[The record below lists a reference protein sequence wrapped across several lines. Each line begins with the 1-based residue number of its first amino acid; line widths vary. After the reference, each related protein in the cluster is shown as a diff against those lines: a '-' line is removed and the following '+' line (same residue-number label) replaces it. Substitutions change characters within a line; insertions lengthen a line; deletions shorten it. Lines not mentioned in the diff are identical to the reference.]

1 MTAPS
6 REARGRDQVER
17 EPWPWTAFGLADPRP
32 WLLECDEPTAR
43 WVTLTGVLD
52 RPADDPEVAT
62 ARRAVVADAGT
73 RALLDRIPDW
83 TAGEG
88 FSGHD
93 SPRFAPNLVG
103 LLFDSGIE
111 AGDDPRIDRLLDQML
126 DHQDADGRFP
136 SFAAERRGE
145 QPVWGA
151 LLCDSHAVLDVLV
164 RAGRAG
170 HPKVRAG
177 LDRLSAD
184 LTRTAQGLA
193 WPCLPHPVT
202 GFRGPGRRGDFCPQ
216 VTLEGL
222 RVFASLPEP
231 PGPGGFLPADELL
244 EVARVSLRAWRER
257 ATEKPYM
264 FGHGRAFKTVKWP
277 PTWYGAFAVVD
288 TLGRYPAL
296 WRGIQ
301 ANPADRRALAELG
314 ACLVRYNIGPDGRV
328 TPRSAFQGFSSFSF
342 GQRKTPSAFATARV
356 LAVLH
361 RLDDLAVEAA
371 AVDITALG
379 SSKGGTGVAL
389 PPAPHR

>member
-1 MTAPS
+1 MAAS
-6 REARGRDQVER
+6 SGAARGRDQVKR
-17 EPWPWTAFGLADPRP
+17 EPWPWAAFGLADPRP
-32 WLLECDEPTAR
+32 WLLECGEPAAR

-52 RPADDPEVAT
+52 RPADDPEVAMV
-62 ARRAVVADAGT
+62 RRAVVADAGT

-177 LDRLSAD
+177 LNRLSAD
-184 LTRTAQGLA
+184 LTRTAQGQA

-222 RVFASLPEP
+222 RVFARVPPQYPGELPP
-231 PGPGGFLPADELL
+231 PEELL
-244 EVARVSLRAWRER
+244 RIARVSLRAWRMR

-264 FGHGRAFKTVKWP
+264 FGHGRKFKTVKWP
-277 PTWYGAFAVVD
+277 TTWYGAYAVLD

-296 WRGIQ
+296 WRDGRID
-301 ANPADRRALAELG
+301 PADRTALAELA
-314 ACLVRYNIGPDGRV
+314 ACLVRYNMSPEGTV
-328 TPRSAFQGFSSFSF
+328 VPRSAYQGFTSFSF
-342 GQRKTPSAFATARV
+342 GQKKKPSGFAAARL

-361 RLDDLAVEAA
+361 RFDDLAADAA
-371 AVDITALG
+371 TVDVTALR
-379 SSKGGTGVAL
+379 SSRGGTGTAL
-389 PPAPHR
+389 PPATSR